1 MIFLYPDRVFLFAF
15 QAYKGQR
22 NSEDERHGF
31 GKAILP
37 NGDAYVGTYK
47 NGKRHGRGQYRFVN
61 GAIYQG
67 CYREGLRNGKGVMVY
82 NDKSKYEGDPQ
93 YYRYLRIN
101 NNPDVLGRCNWHR
114 FIKYIYI

>member
-1 MIFLYPDRVFLFAF
+1 MFQIHYRNSSQLIDRIGNVLSREKLIFTRSIFCFVL

-22 NSEDERHGF
+22 NSNDERHGF

-47 NGKRHGRGQYRFVN
+47 NGHRHGRGQYRFKN

-67 CYREGLRNGKGVMVY
+67 CYREGLRHGKGVMRY
-82 NDKSKYEGDPQ
+82 PDKSKYEGDP
-93 YYRYLRIN
+93 
-101 NNPDVLGRCNWHR
+101 
-114 FIKYIYI
+114 

>member
-1 MIFLYPDRVFLFAF
+1 MPNYRQTLIQIHCCNSSRLTDRTGNVLSRDKLIFTGPFFRFIL

-22 NSEDERHGF
+22 NSNDERHGF

-47 NGKRHGRGQYRFVN
+47 NGHRHGRGQYRFKN

-67 CYREGLRNGKGVMVY
+67 CYREGLRHGKGVMRY
-82 NDKSKYEGDPQ
+82 PDKSKYEGDP
-93 YYRYLRIN
+93 
-101 NNPDVLGRCNWHR
+101 
-114 FIKYIYI
+114 